1 MNGTTIPFEK
11 NDDVKGGLSAAA
23 VRRYEPLVA
32 NEAIRSFNGFL
43 ASLRCPEGEVE
54 TFAPG
59 VKYLCERLDGASRSL
74 LERSGFFSLE
84 TEEARAGLLE
94 SSPEATLGMGL
105 QTSCLVLGTQV
116 KSSMEK
122 YEAVRAEWL
131 AADDFDDDVDEGDF
145 DDEDEEDLECL
156 PVSELSVIVGLVPD
170 GMAQALLAAFHTIV
184 HDPALEALLDVMVS
198 LIDGDIEKEEGGWF
212 IETDVALGVAFMCE
226 QFLRFAES
234 HRGEQSLVEISEDR
248 LNLRDGGDPVL
259 DGLYDHVGDDGWFAA
274 LPEGERRRLEVW
286 SSGEGFEACFAL
298 TLLTIGM
305 LAGNVRDN
313 AAVRVVNR

>member
-43 ASLRCPEGEVE
+43 AGLCCPEGEIG

-59 VKYLCERLDGASRSL
+59 VRYLCERLDGASHAL
-74 LERSGFFSLE
+74 LERSGFFSLAS
-84 TEEARAGLLE
+84 EEERARLLE

-105 QTSCLVLGTQV
+105 QTSCLVLRPLV
-116 KSSMEK
+116 KSSMEE
-122 YEAVRAEWL
+122 YETVRAEWL
-131 AADDFDDDVDEGDF
+131 AADDF

-170 GMAQALLAAFHTIV
+170 GMAQAFLAAFHTIV
-184 HDPALEALLDVMVS
+184 HDPALEALLDVMAS
-198 LIDGDIEKEEGGWF
+198 LVDGDIEKEEGGWF
-212 IETDVALGVAFMCE
+212 IGTDVALGVAFMCE
-226 QFLRFAES
+226 QLLRFAES
-234 HRGEQSLVEISEDR
+234 HRGEQSLVEISEGC

-274 LPEGERRRLEVW
+274 LPEGERRRLEAW

>member
-11 NDDVKGGLSAAA
+11 NDEVKGGLSAAA
-23 VRRYEPLVA
+23 VRRYEPLVT
-32 NEAIRSFNGFL
+32 NGTIRSFNGFL
-43 ASLRCPEGEVE
+43 AGLCCPEGEIG

-59 VKYLCERLDGASRSL
+59 VRYLCERLDGASHAL

-105 QTSCLVLGTQV
+105 QTSCLVLRPLV
-116 KSSMEK
+116 KSSMEE
-122 YEAVRAEWL
+122 YETVRAEWL
-131 AADDFDDDVDEGDF
+131 AADDLDEVDDF
-145 DDEDEEDLECL
+145 NDEDENLECL

-170 GMAQALLAAFHTIV
+170 GMAQALLASFHTIV

-234 HRGEQSLVEISEDR
+234 HRGEQSLVEISEDC
-248 LNLRDGGDPVL
+248 LNLRDGGDSVL
-259 DGLYDHVGDDGWFAA
+259 DGLYDHVGDDGWFAS
-274 LPEGERRRLEVW
+274 LSEDERRRLEAW

>member
-94 SSPEATLGMGL
+94 CSPEATLGMGL
-105 QTSCLVLGTQV
+105 QTSCLVLRPLV
-116 KSSMEK
+116 KSSMEE
-122 YEAVRAEWL
+122 YETVRAEWL
-131 AADDFDDDVDEGDF
+131 AADDLDDLDEVDDF
-145 DDEDEEDLECL
+145 NDEDENLECL

-184 HDPALEALLDVMVS
+184 HDPALEALLDVMAS
-198 LIDGDIEKEEGGWF
+198 LVDGDIEKEEGSWF
-212 IETDVALGVAFMCE
+212 IGTDVALGVAFMCE
-226 QFLRFAES
+226 QLLRFAES
-234 HRGEQSLVEISEDR
+234 HRGDQSLVEISEGC

-274 LPEGERRRLEVW
+274 LPEGERRRLEAW

>member
-1 MNGTTIPFEK
+1 MNGTTIPFKK
-11 NDDVKGGLSAAA
+11 NDEVKGGLSAAA
-23 VRRYEPLVA
+23 VRRYEPLVT
-32 NEAIRSFNGFL
+32 NGAIRSFNGFL
-43 ASLRCPEGEVE
+43 AGLCCPEGEIG

-59 VKYLCERLDGASRSL
+59 VRYLCERLDGASHAL
-74 LERSGFFSLE
+74 LERSGFFSLAS
-84 TEEARAGLLE
+84 EEERARLLE

-105 QTSCLVLGTQV
+105 QTSCLVLRPLV
-116 KSSMEK
+116 KSSMEE
-122 YEAVRAEWL
+122 YETVRAEWL
-131 AADDFDDDVDEGDF
+131 AADDLDEVDDF
-145 DDEDEEDLECL
+145 NDEDENLECL

-170 GMAQALLAAFHTIV
+170 GMAQAFLAAFRTIV
-184 HDPALEALLDVMVS
+184 HDPALEALLDVMAS
-198 LIDGDIEKEEGGWF
+198 LVDGDIEKEEGGWF
-212 IETDVALGVAFMCE
+212 IGTDVALGVAFMCE
-226 QFLRFAES
+226 QLLRFAES
-234 HRGEQSLVEISEDR
+234 HRGDQSLVEISEGC

-274 LPEGERRRLEVW
+274 LPEGERRRLEAW

>member
-11 NDDVKGGLSAAA
+11 NDEVKGGLSAAA

-32 NEAIRSFNGFL
+32 NGTIRSFNGFL
-43 ASLRCPEGEVE
+43 AGLCCPEGEIG

-59 VKYLCERLDGASRSL
+59 VRYLCERLDGASHAL

-105 QTSCLVLGTQV
+105 QTSCLVLRPLV
-116 KSSMEK
+116 KSSMEE
-122 YEAVRAEWL
+122 YETVRAEWL
-131 AADDFDDDVDEGDF
+131 AADDLDEVDDF
-145 DDEDEEDLECL
+145 NDEDENLECL

-234 HRGEQSLVEISEDR
+234 HRGEQSLVEISEDC
-248 LNLRDGGDPVL
+248 LNLRDGGDTVL
-259 DGLYDHVGDDGWFAA
+259 DGLYDHVGDDGWFA
-274 LPEGERRRLEVW
+274 LLSEDERRRLEAW

>member
-11 NDDVKGGLSAAA
+11 NDEVKGGLSAAA

-32 NEAIRSFNGFL
+32 NGAIRSLNGFL
-43 ASLRCPEGEVE
+43 AGLRCPEGEVE

-59 VKYLCERLDGASRSL
+59 VRYLCERLDGASHAL
-74 LERSGFFSLE
+74 LERSGFFSLAS
-84 TEEARAGLLE
+84 EEERARLLE

-105 QTSCLVLGTQV
+105 QTSCLVLRPLV

-131 AADDFDDDVDEGDF
+131 AADDFDD
-145 DDEDEEDLECL
+145 EDEEGLEYL

-184 HDPALEALLDVMVS
+184 HDPALEALLDVMAS
-198 LIDGDIEKEEGGWF
+198 LVDGDIEKEEGGWF

-259 DGLYDHVGDDGWFAA
+259 DGLYDHVGDDGWFAS
-274 LPEGERRRLEVW
+274 LSEDERRRLEAW

>member
-11 NDDVKGGLSAAA
+11 NDEVKGGLSAAA
-23 VRRYEPLVA
+23 VRRYEPLVT
-32 NEAIRSFNGFL
+32 NGTIRSFNGFL
-43 ASLRCPEGEVE
+43 AGLCCPEGEIG

-59 VKYLCERLDGASRSL
+59 VRYLCERLDGASHAL

-122 YEAVRAEWL
+122 CEAVRAEWL
-131 AADDFDDDVDEGDF
+131 AADDLDEVDDF
-145 DDEDEEDLECL
+145 NDEDENLECL

-259 DGLYDHVGDDGWFAA
+259 DGLYDHVGDDGWFAS
-274 LPEGERRRLEVW
+274 LSEDERRRLEAW

>member
-23 VRRYEPLVA
+23 VRRYEPLVT
-32 NEAIRSFNGFL
+32 NGAIRSFNGFL
-43 ASLRCPEGEVE
+43 ASLRCPEGEIG

-59 VKYLCERLDGASRSL
+59 VRYLCERLDGASRSL

-94 SSPEATLGMGL
+94 SSREAALGMGL
-105 QTSCLVLGTQV
+105 QTSCLVLRPLV
-116 KSSMEK
+116 KSSMEE
-122 YEAVRAEWL
+122 YETVRAEWL
-131 AADDFDDDVDEGDF
+131 AADDFDD
-145 DDEDEEDLECL
+145 EDEEDLEYL

-198 LIDGDIEKEEGGWF
+198 LIDGDIEKDEGGWF
-212 IETDVALGVAFMCE
+212 IGTDVALGVAFMCE
-226 QFLRFAES
+226 QLLRFAER
-234 HRGEQSLVEISEDR
+234 HRGDQSLVEISEGC

-274 LPEGERRRLEVW
+274 LSEDERRRLEAW

>member
-11 NDDVKGGLSAAA
+11 NDEVKGGLSAAA
-23 VRRYEPLVA
+23 VRRYEPLVT
-32 NEAIRSFNGFL
+32 NGAIRSFNGFL
-43 ASLRCPEGEVE
+43 AGLCCPEGEIG

-59 VKYLCERLDGASRSL
+59 VRYLCERLDGASRSL
-74 LERSGFFSLE
+74 LERSGFFSLAS
-84 TEEARAGLLE
+84 EEERAGLLE

-105 QTSCLVLGTQV
+105 QTSCLVLRPLV
-116 KSSMEK
+116 KSSMEE
-122 YEAVRAEWL
+122 YETVRAEWL
-131 AADDFDDDVDEGDF
+131 AADDFDDLDEVDDF
-145 DDEDEEDLECL
+145 NDEDENLEYL

-212 IETDVALGVAFMCE
+212 IGTDVALGVAFMCE
-226 QFLRFAES
+226 QLLRFAES

-274 LPEGERRRLEVW
+274 LPEGERRRLEAW

>member
-11 NDDVKGGLSAAA
+11 NDEVKGGLSAAA
-23 VRRYEPLVA
+23 VRRYGPLVT
-32 NEAIRSFNGFL
+32 NGAIRSFNGFL
-43 ASLRCPEGEVE
+43 AGLCCPEGEIG

-59 VKYLCERLDGASRSL
+59 VRYLCERLDGASHAL
-74 LERSGFFSLE
+74 LERSGFFSLAS
-84 TEEARAGLLE
+84 EEARARLLE

-105 QTSCLVLGTQV
+105 QTSCLVLRPLV

-131 AADDFDDDVDEGDF
+131 AADDFDDAVDEGDF
-145 DDEDEEDLECL
+145 DDEDEEDLEYL
-156 PVSELSVIVGLVPD
+156 PVSELSVIVRLVPD

-212 IETDVALGVAFMCE
+212 IGTDVALGVAFMCE
-226 QFLRFAES
+226 QLLRFAER
-234 HRGEQSLVEISEDR
+234 HRGDQSLVEISEGC

-274 LPEGERRRLEVW
+274 LPEGERRRLEAW

>member
-11 NDDVKGGLSAAA
+11 NDEVKGGLSAAA
-23 VRRYEPLVA
+23 VRRYEPLVT
-32 NEAIRSFNGFL
+32 NGAIRSFNGFL
-43 ASLRCPEGEVE
+43 AGLCCPEGEIG

-59 VKYLCERLDGASRSL
+59 VRYLCERLDGASRSL

-94 SSPEATLGMGL
+94 SSREAALGMGL
-105 QTSCLVLGTQV
+105 QTSCLVLRPLV
-116 KSSMEK
+116 KSSMEE
-122 YEAVRAEWL
+122 YETVRAEWL
-131 AADDFDDDVDEGDF
+131 AADDFDD
-145 DDEDEEDLECL
+145 EDEEDLEYL

-184 HDPALEALLDVMVS
+184 HDPALEALLDVMAS
-198 LIDGDIEKEEGGWF
+198 LVDGDIEKEEGGWF
-212 IETDVALGVAFMCE
+212 IGTDVALGVAFMCE

-259 DGLYDHVGDDGWFAA
+259 DGLYDHVGDDGWFAS
-274 LPEGERRRLEVW
+274 LPEDERRRLEAW

>member
-1 MNGTTIPFEK
+1 MEE
-11 NDDVKGGLSAAA
+11 
-23 VRRYEPLVA
+23 YE
-32 NEAIRSFNGFL
+32 
-43 ASLRCPEGEVE
+43 
-54 TFAPG
+54 T
-59 VKYLCERLDGASRSL
+59 
-74 LERSGFFSLE
+74 
-84 TEEARAGLLE
+84 
-94 SSPEATLGMGL
+94 
-105 QTSCLVLGTQV
+105 
-116 KSSMEK
+116 
-122 YEAVRAEWL
+122 VRAEWL
-131 AADDFDDDVDEGDF
+131 AADDLDEVDDF
-145 DDEDEEDLECL
+145 NDEDENLECL

-226 QFLRFAES
+226 QLLRFAER
-234 HRGEQSLVEISEDR
+234 HRGDQSLVEISEGC

-259 DGLYDHVGDDGWFAA
+259 DGLYDHVGDDGWFAS
-274 LPEGERRRLEVW
+274 LSEDERRRLEAW

>member
-1 MNGTTIPFEK
+1 MNGTSIPFEK
-11 NDDVKGGLSAAA
+11 NDDVKSGLTAAA
-23 VRRYEPLVA
+23 VKRYEPLVT

-43 ASLRCPEGEVE
+43 AGLRCPEGEIG

-59 VKYLCERLDGASRSL
+59 VRYLCERLDGASRAL
-74 LERSGFFSLE
+74 LERSGFFSLA
-84 TEEARAGLLE
+84 TEEERARLLE

-105 QTSCLVLGTQV
+105 QTSCLVLRPLV
-116 KSSMEK
+116 KSSMKE
-122 YEAVRAEWL
+122 YETVRAEWL
-131 AADDFDDDVDEGDF
+131 ASEGFDDVVDEDDFDDEEEG
-145 DDEDEEDLECL
+145 LEYL
-156 PVSELSVIVGLVPD
+156 PVNQLSLIVGLVPD
-170 GMAQALLAAFHTIV
+170 GMAQAFLAAFHTIV
-184 HDPALEALLDVMVS
+184 HDPALEALLDVMVP
-198 LIDGDIEKEEGGWF
+198 LVDGDIEKEESGWF

-226 QFLRFAES
+226 QLLHFAES
-234 HRGEQSLVEISEDR
+234 HRGEQSLVEISEDC

-274 LPEGERRRLEVW
+274 LSEDERRRLEAW

>member
-11 NDDVKGGLSAAA
+11 NDEVKGGLSAAA
-23 VRRYEPLVA
+23 VRRYEPLVT
-32 NEAIRSFNGFL
+32 NGTIRSFNGFL
-43 ASLRCPEGEVE
+43 AGLCCPEGEIG

-74 LERSGFFSLE
+74 LERSGFFSLA

-105 QTSCLVLGTQV
+105 QTSCLVLRPLV
-116 KSSMEK
+116 KSSMEE
-122 YEAVRAEWL
+122 YETVRAEWL
-131 AADDFDDDVDEGDF
+131 AADDLDEVDDF
-145 DDEDEEDLECL
+145 NDEDENLECL

-226 QFLRFAES
+226 QLLRFAER
-234 HRGEQSLVEISEDR
+234 HRGDQSLVEISEGC

-274 LPEGERRRLEVW
+274 LPEGERRRLEAW

>member
-11 NDDVKGGLSAAA
+11 NDEVKGGLSVAA
-23 VRRYEPLVA
+23 VRRYEPLVT
-32 NEAIRSFNGFL
+32 NGAIRSFNGFL
-43 ASLRCPEGEVE
+43 AGLCCPEGEIG

-59 VKYLCERLDGASRSL
+59 VRYLCERLDGASHAL
-74 LERSGFFSLE
+74 LERSGFFSLAS
-84 TEEARAGLLE
+84 EEERARLLE

-105 QTSCLVLGTQV
+105 QTSCLVLRPLV
-116 KSSMEK
+116 KSSMEE
-122 YEAVRAEWL
+122 YETVRAEWL
-131 AADDFDDDVDEGDF
+131 AADDFDD
-145 DDEDEEDLECL
+145 EDEEDLEYL

-184 HDPALEALLDVMVS
+184 HDPALEALLDVMAS
-198 LIDGDIEKEEGGWF
+198 LVDGDIEKEEGGWF

-226 QFLRFAES
+226 QLLRFAES
-234 HRGEQSLVEISEDR
+234 HRGEQSLVEISEDC

-259 DGLYDHVGDDGWFAA
+259 DGLYDHVGDDGWFAS
-274 LPEGERRRLEVW
+274 LSEDERRRLEAW

-298 TLLTIGM
+298 TFLTIGM